1 MEVIPN
7 IGREKNIDEDRSN
20 SNSPWP
26 DLIAIG
32 LLLSLLLFLLVYKT
46 LLDAPL
52 MVQFAA
58 VKQKARRL
66 L

>member
-1 MEVIPN
+1 MDWIPN
-7 IGREKNIDEDRSN
+7 FGREKNIDEDRSN

-26 DLIAIG
+26 LIAIG